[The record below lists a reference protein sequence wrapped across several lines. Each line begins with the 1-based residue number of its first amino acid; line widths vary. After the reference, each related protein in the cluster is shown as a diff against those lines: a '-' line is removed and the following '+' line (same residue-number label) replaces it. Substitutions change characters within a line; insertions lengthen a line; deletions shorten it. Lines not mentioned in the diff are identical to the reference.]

1 MQLVTDRMIVNL
13 DHCSRR
19 QCNHGARHMQID
31 VELLTSLSDE
41 ELEALANST
50 LAAASQDRLDELLE
64 RNANHELDD
73 VGQAELEC
81 LLARVDQLTIVKTR
95 ARYTLRQ
102 HTEAASE

>member
-1 MQLVTDRMIVNL
+1 MHR
-13 DHCSRR
+13 
-19 QCNHGARHMQID
+19 D

-50 LAAASQDRLDELLE
+50 LASASQVRLDELLSKNSE
-64 RNANHELDD
+64 NQLDD

-81 LLARVDQLTIVKTR
+81 MLARVDQLTIVKTR

-102 HTEAASE
+102 QTEATGT

>member
-1 MQLVTDRMIVNL
+1 MHT
-13 DHCSRR
+13 
-19 QCNHGARHMQID
+19 D

-50 LAAASQDRLDELLE
+50 LASASQDRLDELLAK
-64 RNANHELDD
+64 NAGNELDESE
-73 VGQAELEC
+73 QAELEC

-102 HTEAASE
+102 QAEATGA